1 MKNNKTYG
9 KLWFVEHKAKY
20 KRWDKRFVRFV
31 LVGHDE
37 WLWMWWERIVF

>member
-20 KRWDKRFVRFV
+20 KMWDKRFV